1 MYIAMNRF
9 RVAKG
14 SEAAFEQ
21 VWQSRDTYL
30 DKVPGFIEFHLLRG
44 PEAEDHALY
53 ASHTV
58 WQSKAAFE
66 AWTKSEEFR
75 AAHARAG
82 NDKTGSLYLDHP
94 KFEGFEI
101 RQTMTP
107 KAAVA

>member
-1 MYIAMNRF
+1 MSVPLVVSIPHHLG
-9 RVAKG
+9 KD
-14 SEAAFEQ
+14 EAHRRLKNGLAEVGTSFGQ
-21 VWQSRDTYL
+21 LFSA
-30 DKVPGFIEFHLLRG
+30 
-44 PEAEDHALY
+44 EAEDHTLY

-82 NDKTGSLYLDHP
+82 NEVTGPLYLEHP
-94 KFEGFEI
+94 KFEGFEV
-101 RQTMTP
+101 RQTITP